1 MRDNLARQRAA
12 YLKAHGAEM
21 PPAVQ
26 AHALATM
33 LALQSL
39 YFEDA
44 PLASEARGELSDA
57 AYWRALV
64 PSASADPEALRAALA
79 LAAAERAA
87 AGAAPALPLLAASV
101 QEQGFSVAEPQP
113 RAAAR
118 VAALCA
124 TLALIL
130 AQLQRA
136 ALPPHFVFVYNAPWE
151 LLAEHWVGAAAAALG
166 EDSVMEADMSCWAL
180 QRPASGCGGGAP
192 PGPYVGA
199 NFGASHRDQRYSAC
213 HAPSGAPSAVNV
225 WTPFNACGARAD
237 NGAMRVL
244 PIPADAF
251 FFSPEHPA
259 HLDTAASL
267 REEGA
272 EAAVRVLACGAGAAC
287 VWVPSLVHWGGACAA
302 DAEGQPRASLA
313 VTFRAAGAPRS
324 DFGGASASAS
334 PSPSASADGGPP
346 PMLLAHLDAL
356 PLQRRL
362 AYVAK
367 GLLAYSHWHAGFPG
381 VHLGK

>member
-1 MRDNLARQRAA
+1 MKANLARQQAA
-12 YLKAHGAEM
+12 YLKAHGSEM
-21 PPAVQ
+21 PPAVL

-44 PLASEARGELSDA
+44 PAASEARSELSDP
-57 AYWRALV
+57 AYWSSLV
-64 PSASADPEALRAALA
+64 PGASADPDALRAALA
-79 LAAAERAA
+79 LAAGER
-87 AGAAPALPLLAASV
+87 AGAAPPPASSSEALE
-101 QEQGFSVAEPQP
+101 QQGFLIAEPQP

-124 TLALIL
+124 TLALVL

-136 ALPPHFVFVYNAPWE
+136 GLPPHFAFVYNASWQ

-166 EDSVMEADMSCWAL
+166 EGSVMEADMSCWAL
-180 QRPASGCGGGAP
+180 QRDGGGAAAP
-192 PGPYVGA
+192 APYVGA

-213 HAPSGAPSAVNV
+213 HAPSGAPSAVNL

-251 FFSPEHPA
+251 FYSPEHPL
-259 HLDTAASL
+259 HLDTGASL

-272 EAAVRVLACGAGAAC
+272 EGAVRVLACGAGAAC

-302 DAEGQPRASLA
+302 GAEGQPRASLA

-324 DFGGASASAS
+324 AFGDGGGGSSS
-334 PSPSASADGGPP
+334 GSSSIADGGPP

-356 PLQRRL
+356 PLARRL

-367 GLLAYSHWHAGFPG
+367 GLLAYSHWFPGFPG
-381 VHLGK
+381 VQLSKDPPL